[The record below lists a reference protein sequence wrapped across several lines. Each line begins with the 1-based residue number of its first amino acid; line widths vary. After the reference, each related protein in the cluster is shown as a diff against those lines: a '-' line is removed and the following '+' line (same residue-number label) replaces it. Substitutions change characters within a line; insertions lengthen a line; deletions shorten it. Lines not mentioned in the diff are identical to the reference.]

1 MRVCAYLVVLAL
13 AAFVLFEALLRLY
26 SRVGLRIQFHQ
37 IEGYIEKAMRAGA
50 NGTRFLLRAPRRR
63 IEFLKLVPRAAP
75 TRFLM
80 IVSSNHCSREQFFQA
95 RQRLQEAGISF
106 QAVTSIHKTS
116 RTQLIVECGRDLAL
130 ATKAAHAVLTGA
142 FGVDPTT
149 PLRAG
154 FVGGVDVREGA
165 VIGWEYPES
174 TQNIGVLTYHHP
186 NRERVE
192 EGERDRIDSGS

>member
-1 MRVCAYLVVLAL
+1 MRVCAYLLVLAL

-106 QAVTSIHKTS
+106 QAVTSIHRTS
-116 RTQLIVECGRDLAL
+116 RRRKTGQSRCRGRDSP
-130 ATKAAHAVLTGA
+130 AAEEV
-142 FGVDPTT
+142 
-149 PLRAG
+149 PLPRTSPYRGPASPYRG
-154 FVGGVDVREGA
+154 
-165 VIGWEYPES
+165 P
-174 TQNIGVLTYHHP
+174 
-186 NRERVE
+186 
-192 EGERDRIDSGS
+192 